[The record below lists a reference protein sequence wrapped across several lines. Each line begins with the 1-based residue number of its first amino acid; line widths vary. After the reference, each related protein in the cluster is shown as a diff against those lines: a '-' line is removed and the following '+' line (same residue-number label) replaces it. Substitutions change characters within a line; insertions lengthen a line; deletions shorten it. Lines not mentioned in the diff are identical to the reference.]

1 MRCHTSP
8 VLLIGVV
15 LILAG
20 TAGCIG
26 QPTVTVDSVQIGAL
40 TPANTTLKVDVRIT
54 NPNSFDIPL
63 QNVAFT
69 VYSVEASGQR
79 RLGAGA
85 TGPFT
90 LPGRQTVDRT
100 VPVVLDNEALLEAAL
115 VAVRANQD
123 WMTFR
128 VEGTVSGS
136 IYGFL
141 PVNVPFSEERTITLQ
156 ELVGMTGTSVGESDV
171 QRVLGSGTTN
181 AAGSGAGERTAVR

>member
-1 MRCHTSP
+1 MPRYLVP
-8 VLLIGVV
+8 ALLLACV
-15 LILAG
+15 LIIAG
-20 TAGCIG
+20 TAGCLS
-26 QPTVTVDSVQIGAL
+26 QPTVTVDSVQIGML
-40 TPANTTLKVDVRIT
+40 TPANTTLQVDVRIT

-63 QNVAFT
+63 QNVSFT
-69 VYSVEASGQR
+69 VSSVEASGLR

-90 LPGRQTVDRT
+90 LPGRQTVTKT

-136 IYGFL
+136 IYGIL

-156 ELVGMTGTSVGESDV
+156 EIMGMTGVPVGESDV
-171 QRVLGSGTTN
+171 QRVLGSGAT
-181 AAGSGAGERTAVR
+181 